1 MLTIR
6 FKPVGRKHR
15 KSYRVVVAE
24 KQSHPTKNFLEVLG
38 WYNPYS
44 KECVIKEER
53 LKYYINLNIEISDSV
68 KSLLK
73 KNLLIK

>member
-15 KSYRVVVAE
+15 KSYRIVVAE
-24 KQSHPTKNFLEVLG
+24 KQSHPTKSFLEVLG

-44 KECVIKEER
+44 KESALKEDR
-53 LKYYINLNIEISDSV
+53 LKYYIGLNIEISDSV

-73 KNLLIK
+73 KNSLIK